1 MARVMARIP
10 INQRILPCD
19 SREIEFSGDPAAI
32 NLSDTVFE
40 FLNEECEGLSPLS
53 FDGENE
59 DNGEEEEGENGNG
72 NTEDNSF
79 WETQNQL
86 LQATLC
92 RTNSLETRI
101 RSITKE
107 TIKEAQQ
114 TGNFCGCSRPFDNG
128 CRNCLMKEV
137 CRRLQSAGFDS
148 AICKSKWRSSPNI
161 PSGEHTFLDV
171 RDNSSS
177 KKGEIR
183 VIIELN
189 FRAEFEMA
197 RANEEYNSLIR
208 KLPEI
213 FVGKIER
220 LLALLKIL
228 CSAGKK
234 CMKEKKMHMAPWR
247 KHRYME
253 AKWLR
258 ICERLT
264 STPPLSTG
272 YSGRAAAAR
281 PRASMLTVDL
291 TENFPNLHRTVVEVV

>member
-10 INQRILPCD
+10 INHRILMCE

-40 FLNEECEGLSPLS
+40 FLSEECEGLSPVS

-59 DNGEEEEGENGNG
+59 EDGEEEEKNGNG
-72 NTEDNSF
+72 NAEDNCF
-79 WETQNQL
+79 WETHYQL
-86 LQATLC
+86 LQDTLC
-92 RTNSLETRI
+92 RTSSLESRI

-107 TIKEAQQ
+107 TKKEAQQ
-114 TGNFCGCSRPFDNG
+114 TRNFCGCGRQFNNG

-137 CRRLQSAGFDS
+137 CRRLQNAGFDG
-148 AICKSKWRSSPNI
+148 AICKSKWRSSLNI

-171 RDNSSS
+171 REKSSS
-177 KKGEIR
+177 NKGEIR

-197 RANEEYNSLIR
+197 RANEEYNKLIR
-208 KLPEI
+208 KLPEF

-272 YSGRAAAAR
+272 YSGRAAR
-281 PRASMLTVDL
+281 PTASMLTVDL
-291 TENFPNLHRTVVEVV
+291 TESFPNLHRTVVEVV

>member
-1 MARVMARIP
+1 MAGLLARIP
-10 INQRILPCD
+10 INHRIFPCD

-40 FLNEECEGLSPLS
+40 FLNEESEGLSS
-53 FDGENE
+53 FDGKNE
-59 DNGEEEEGENGNG
+59 DDSEDEEEKSGNENSA
-72 NTEDNSF
+72 DNSF

-92 RTNSLETRI
+92 RTSSLESKI

-107 TIKEAQQ
+107 TMKEAQE
-114 TGNFCGCSRPFDNG
+114 TANWCGCGRTPVNTG

-137 CRRLQSAGFDS
+137 CRRLQNAGFDS
-148 AICKSKWRSSPNI
+148 AICKSKWRSSPDI

-171 RDNSSS
+171 RDKSSS
-177 KKGEIR
+177 RKGEIT

-197 RANEEYNSLIR
+197 RANEEYNKLIR

-234 CMKEKKMHMAPWR
+234 SMKEKKMHMAPWR

-264 STPPLSTG
+264 STAPLSTG
-272 YSGRAAAAR
+272 YSGSTPR

-291 TENFPNLHRTVVEVV
+291 TENFPNLHRSVVEVV

>member
-1 MARVMARIP
+1 MTGVMARIP
-10 INQRILPCD
+10 INHRILTCE
-19 SREIEFSGDPAAI
+19 SQEIEFSGDPAAI

-40 FLNEECEGLSPLS
+40 FLNEECEGLSPVS

-59 DNGEEEEGENGNG
+59 DDAGDEEKNGNG
-72 NTEDNSF
+72 NAEDNSF

-92 RTNSLETRI
+92 KTSSIESSI

-107 TIKEAQQ
+107 TVKAAQQ
-114 TGNFCGCSRPFDNG
+114 TGSFCGCGRQFNNG

-137 CRRLQSAGFDS
+137 CRRLRSAGFDS
-148 AICKSKWRSSPNI
+148 AICKSKWRSSQDI

-171 RDNSSS
+171 RDKSSS

-197 RANEEYNSLIR
+197 RANEEYNELIR

-234 CMKEKKMHMAPWR
+234 CMKEKKMHLAPWR

-253 AKWLR
+253 AKYLR

-272 YSGRAAAAR
+272 YSGRAAR

-291 TENFPNLHRTVVEVV
+291 KENFPNLHGTVVEVV